1 MHATGVCAHSVAALM
16 LVAALVV
23 LMVVV
28 LLVVVLLVVVL
39 LLLHHPLRGRL
50 VLKSLCLRRIS
61 PARRLGLP
69 AAATAAVI
77 AARQRF
83 GACAGLRPRPGCV
96 ISGAES
102 S

>member
-1 MHATGVCAHSVAALM
+1 M
-16 LVAALVV
+16 V
-23 LMVVV
+23 LMVV

-77 AARQRF
+77 AARATVHI
-83 GACAGLRPRPGCV
+83 GARVQDCHRPVFWGV
-96 ISGAES
+96 
-102 S
+102 